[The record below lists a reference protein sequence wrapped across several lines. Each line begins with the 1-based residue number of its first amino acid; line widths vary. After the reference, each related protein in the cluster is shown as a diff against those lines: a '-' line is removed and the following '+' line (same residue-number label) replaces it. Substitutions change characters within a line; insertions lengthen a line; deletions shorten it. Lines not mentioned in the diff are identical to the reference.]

1 MRCHDANHR
10 LTAREDSQLTEPE
23 SLPVEERL
31 TNGANCGS
39 FKGRQQS
46 LDGMLQ
52 PPLSHM
58 YQPISTYRIM
68 QAVQQQRQ
76 ITRQLED
83 IRTQQKARLRM
94 LSPVLA
100 CVCLSV
106 GGLAVLILV
115 LAFFQPEGLVR
126 FLATMSDVI
135 GAFFFVAQYLQTGL
149 AFITRNSMIL
159 SGIALILVVMMGM
172 WLRLMRYPRA

>member
-23 SLPVEERL
+23 SLPVQERL
-31 TNGANCGS
+31 TDGGNCGS

-106 GGLAVLILV
+106 GGLAVLVLV
-115 LAFFQPEGLVR
+115 L
-126 FLATMSDVI
+126 
-135 GAFFFVAQYLQTGL
+135 AFFFVAQYLQTGL